1 MRKFKLLAVL
11 AATMFAATNLW
22 ATPADIGDGTGL
34 QWEITG
40 TTLTITYD
48 GEGSGIMPNYIKVG
62 TSSTA
67 PWVAGFST
75 VTEIQLPEGLTNIGN
90 YAFHNFR
97 NASLTTIDIP
107 STVTS
112 IGGSAF
118 EECRNLTSMTIP
130 VAVTQIGQLAF
141 KKCQALTSIIIPA
154 NVTQIGQNAF
164 ANCSVLTSVSF
175 APLVPPTL
183 GNNVFSSTPNDLKIY
198 VPDASAQAYSNAY
211 ASFYTKLYKTSS
223 GDPAPAPQLSGDF
236 GAEGNNLHFEYAD
249 NVLTITGS
257 GSTGGLGIGGTSQ
270 PWKAVR
276 SLIHIIYLP
285 AGITYIGADDFFS
298 LSNVEKIY
306 LPANPANLSWM
317 EENDDLGGNSNTP
330 ICYVPD
336 EYVDAYNAKF
346 HAGEMMVNVTFAAAS
361 SESGS
366 GPEPAEPNGLT
377 DNVDGNTLTII
388 YDGAGTGI
396 MEDYEHNEGPWYS
409 SRASITSI
417 VIPSGVTHIG
427 DYAFEDFVNLTSVTI
442 PSSVTSIGKY
452 AFLGC
457 SQLESVNLGSV
468 QTIDGGAFSNCGA
481 LTTITIPS
489 TVTELGNY
497 AFYRTGLD
505 INPLSVICS
514 PTTPPTVGK
523 DVFQNKNLTITYPNG
538 SDQVYANEFIEFWH
552 CLRNASTSAQAPL
565 PHMSGDF
572 GEANLHWDLSFTGAG
587 AKLSEYDGALNI
599 SGSGAMDDYMSGSFV
614 ETPWMKGVN
623 YINHVVI
630 ANGVT
635 KIGKG
640 AFYKLQKVNTFIIPA
655 SVTTIGAEAF
665 KDCNNPEM
673 IVYCNADPNSLDWHD
688 NITSWEEMGMF
699 PDDFLSRTPG
709 PWGYSI
715 FHTQATKCVVPSQ
728 WLATYKSK
736 WSHNPQLPT
745 DINVWFASELTDQ
758 NDAETMNTMLDN
770 LDGQEVPVVTMLRP
784 LNRDG
789 YFATICLPFGMSA
802 AQIAE
807 SSLHGAE
814 IKEFVEA
821 EVDAGVIN
829 VVFSPVTEI
838 VAGKPYFVKYTNPEL
853 LGEALDRLDFMA
865 VTINNV
871 TPQTIE
877 HNGVQMIG
885 TFVPKAVTAQSS
897 MNDGEGILFLGAS
910 NTLFYPNA
918 AGNIKPFRAYF
929 HLTGGSAL
937 GAPRKGM
944 PARIVER
951 QNAPTGVD
959 NATNNA
965 QYTKRVE
972 NGQLVIER
980 NGVKY
985 NAAGQVVK

>member
-22 ATPADIGDGTGL
+22 AAFPIGDGTGL
-34 QWEITG
+34 AWEYADG
-40 TTLTITYD
+40 TLTITYD
-48 GEGSGIMPNYIKVG
+48 GSGTGIMPNYPDPTGVG
-62 TSSTA
+62 TPA
-67 PWVAGFST
+67 PWYVSRLS
-75 VTEIQLPEGLTNIGN
+75 VTEIRLPAGLTKIGN
-90 YAFHNFR
+90 NAFYGCTNS
-97 NASLTTIDIP
+97 SLTSIAIP

-112 IGGSAF
+112 IGINAF
-118 EECRNLTSMTIP
+118 YRCT
-130 VAVTQIGQLAF
+130 
-141 KKCQALTSIIIPA
+141 KLTSITIPA
-154 NVTQIGQNAF
+154 AVTEIKYQAF
-164 ANCSVLTSVSF
+164 KSCSALASVTF
-175 APLVPPTL
+175 KP
-183 GNNVFSSTPNDLKIY
+183 STPPALEDDVFKSTHAELKIY

-257 GSTGGLGIGGTSQ
+257 GSTGGLGIVGSDQ

-285 AGITYIGADDFFS
+285 AGITYIGADD
-298 LSNVEKIY
+298 LYASNVEKVYIS
-306 LPANPANLSWM
+306 ANPANLTWL
-317 EENDDLGGNSNTP
+317 EDGDDFDNNKTA

-336 EYVDAYNAKF
+336 EYVEAYDAKF
-346 HAGEMMVNVTFAAAS
+346 HNGDINVDVTFAAAS

-366 GPEPAEPNGLT
+366 GPEPAEPNGLSYE
-377 DNVDGNTLTII
+377 VAGSTLTISH
-388 YDGAGTGI
+388 DGAGTGI
-396 MEDYEHNEGPWYS
+396 MEDYEQNEGPWYS

-417 VIPSGVTHIG
+417 VIPNGVTHIG
-427 DYAFEDFVNLTSVTI
+427 DYAFEEFVNLTSVTI
-442 PSSVTSIGKY
+442 PSSVTSIGEY

-457 SQLESVNLGSV
+457 SQLASVDLGSV
-468 QTIDGGAFSNCGA
+468 QTIDGGAFSNCA
-481 LTTITIPS
+481 SLTTITIPS

-514 PTTPPTVGK
+514 PTTPPTVG
-523 DVFQNKNLTITYPNG
+523 DNSFQNKNLTITYPNG
-538 SDQVYANEFIEFWH
+538 SDQAYANEFIEFWH

-565 PHMSGDF
+565 PHLSGDF
-572 GEANLHWDLSFTGAG
+572 GEANLNWDLSFTGSG
-587 AKLSEYDGALNI
+587 SRLTEYDGTLNI
-599 SGSGAMDDYMSGSFV
+599 SGSGAMDDYMSGWFV
-614 ETPWMKGVN
+614 ETPWMKGAK

-655 SVTTIGAEAF
+655 SVTTIGADAF

-688 NITSWEEMGMF
+688 NITSWEEMDMF
-699 PDDFLSRTPG
+699 PDDFLNRTSG

-715 FHTQATKCVVPSQ
+715 FHSQATKCVVPSQ

-736 WSHNPQLPT
+736 WSHNPTLPT

-789 YFATICLPFGMSA
+789 YFASLCLPFNMSA

-807 SSLHGAE
+807 SSLHSAE
-814 IKEFVEA
+814 IKEFTNA
-821 EVDAGVIN
+821 TVDGGTLNIE
-829 VVFSPVTEI
+829 FTPVTEI
-838 VAGKPYFVKYTNPEL
+838 EAGKPYFVKYTDPEA
-853 LGEALDRLDFMA
+853 LGDALDRLDFMA
-865 VTINNV
+865 VTIDKTAPVPV
-871 TPQTIE
+871 T
-877 HNGVQMIG
+877 HGNLRMVG
-885 TFVPKAVTAQSS
+885 TYVPKSVSKQTSAT
-897 MNDGEGILFLGAS
+897 DGDGVLFLGAN
-910 NTLFYPNA
+910 NTLYWPSK

-929 HLTGGSAL
+929 ELVGGGAM

-951 QNAPTGVD
+951 KNAPTGVD

>member
-11 AATMFAATNLW
+11 AATMFATTNLW

-48 GEGSGIMPNYIKVG
+48 GVGTGVMPNYPDPTGVG
-62 TSSTA
+62 TPA
-67 PWVAGFST
+67 PWYVSRSS
-75 VTEIQLPEGLTNIGN
+75 VTEISLPEGLTNIGN
-90 YAFHNFR
+90 YAFYGFR
-97 NASLTTIDIP
+97 NASFTSIVIP

-112 IGGSAF
+112 IGYNAF
-118 EECRNLTSMTIP
+118 ERCN
-130 VAVTQIGQLAF
+130 Q
-141 KKCQALTSIIIPA
+141 LTSITIPA
-154 NVTQIGQNAF
+154 AVTEIKYQAF
-164 ANCSVLTSVSF
+164 KSCSALASVTF
-175 APLVPPTL
+175 KPLAPPTL
-183 GNNVFSSTPNDLKIY
+183 GNDVFSSTHKDLKYY

-223 GDPAPAPQLSGDF
+223 GEPAPAPQLSGDF

-257 GSTGGLGIGGTSQ
+257 GSTGGLGTIGSSQ

-285 AGITYIGADDFFS
+285 AGITYIGADD
-298 LSNVEKIY
+298 LYASNVEKVYIS
-306 LPANPANLSWM
+306 ANPANLTWL
-317 EENDDLGGNSNTP
+317 EDGDDFGHDKTA

-336 EYVDAYNAKF
+336 EYVDAYESKF
-346 HAGEMMVNVTFAAAS
+346 HDGDIDVDVTFAAAS

-377 DNVDGNTLTII
+377 YNVDGSTLTISH
-388 YDGAGTGI
+388 DGAGTGI

-417 VIPSGVTHIG
+417 VIPNGVTHIG
-427 DYAFEDFVNLTSVTI
+427 DYVFEEFVNLTSVTI
-442 PSSVTSIGKY
+442 PSSVTSIGEY

-457 SQLESVNLGSV
+457 SQLASVDLGSV
-468 QTIDGGAFSNCGA
+468 QTIDGGAFSNCAA

-514 PTTPPTVGK
+514 PSTPPTVG
-523 DVFQNKNLTITYPNG
+523 DNSFQNKNLTITYPNG
-538 SDQVYANEFIEFWH
+538 SDQAYANEFIQYWH

-565 PHMSGDF
+565 PHLSGDF

-599 SGSGAMDDYMSGSFV
+599 SGSGAMDDYMSGLFG
-614 ETPWMKGVN
+614 ETPWMKGAN

-688 NITSWEEMGMF
+688 NITSWEEMGME
-699 PDDFLSRTPG
+699 PDDFLNRTPG

-715 FHTQATKCVVPSQ
+715 FHSQATKCVVPSQ

-736 WSHNPQLPT
+736 WSHNPTLPT

-758 NDAETMNTMLDN
+758 NDAETMNTMLTN
-770 LDGQEVPVVTMLRP
+770 LNGQEVPVVTMLRP

-789 YFATICLPFGMSA
+789 YFATLCLPFNMSA

-814 IKEFVEA
+814 IKEFVDA
-821 EVDAGVIN
+821 EVVAGVIN

-838 VAGKPYFVKYTNPEL
+838 EAGKPYFVKYTNPEL
-853 LGEALDRLDFMA
+853 LGDALDRLDFME

-885 TFVPKAVTAQSS
+885 TFVPKAVSAQTSAT
-897 MNDGEGILFLGAS
+897 DGEGVLFLGAS

-929 HLTGGSAL
+929 HLTGGKA

-980 NGVKY
+980 NGVRY